1 MSSPVKKSTL
11 VKPIDFAIRNSL
23 RGSVIRYQPGASLR
37 QRLLQKAAARAPFN
51 PFPEFL
57 RDRRPVSV
65 FDPLDLGWRELALA
79 QIIRPAGSVGSM
91 MIHLR

>member
-1 MSSPVKKSTL
+1 ML
-11 VKPIDFAIRNSL
+11 VKPIDYAIRNSL
-23 RGSVIRYQPGASLR
+23 RNSVFRHQPVASLR
-37 QRLLQKAAARAPFN
+37 QRLLQKAATRAPFN
-51 PFPEFL
+51 PFPEIF
-57 RDRRPVSV
+57 RDRRPVNV